1 MEQQASRREGMPGM
15 FSTVPWRVKWL
26 IYLSSFNSVGYGYL
40 IVVITAYLAET
51 GFSSG
56 DIGLLLGLNGAAF
69 VLCAIPIG
77 MLADRKGRKAIF
89 LFGLVVVPPS
99 LMVYAFTTD
108 ILYLAVAS
116 VLGGVAEGAFASTWN
131 ALIADQTTVENR
143 NAAFSLSFVVGNVAF
158 ALGFAMPVA
167 FPLMENWT
175 GLSSHAIHMDAI
187 VVLSLVG
194 FLSPI
199 SLGYLLR
206 DYKEVVAPGS
216 RRFVKGKS
224 MNLLVKFSG
233 ANSLIGLGAGFI
245 IPLIPTWL
253 FLRFDIPDTYSG
265 PLLAVSN
272 VTIGFA
278 GIVSAMLA
286 HRYGTIR
293 AIVMTQSLATVLM
306 LSLAFTPNALFAA
319 GIYLAR
325 AALMNM
331 ASPILD
337 SFLMGIVTKEERGLA
352 SAINSIVWRLPN
364 SASTVVGGVLL
375 AAGSYDIPFF
385 LAGSFYAVSIVLF
398 YSFFKNV
405 KPTS

>member
-1 MEQQASRREGMPGM
+1 
-15 FSTVPWRVKWL
+15 
-26 IYLSSFNSVGYGYL
+26 
-40 IVVITAYLAET
+40 
-51 GFSSG
+51 
-56 DIGLLLGLNGAAF
+56 
-69 VLCAIPIG
+69 
-77 MLADRKGRKAIF
+77 
-89 LFGLVVVPPS
+89 
-99 LMVYAFTTD
+99 MVYAFTTD